1 MEYAVTATEDVPIT
15 DLSEVDEIPPDLEM
29 QGIGGVLDCQQM
41 TVNIWHFEEGDEI
54 QYHAHA
60 EQEEL
65 YYALE
70 GRFSLKLGRSG
81 EAEYREVG
89 EGTFWVAA
97 PKVGHGH
104 RCLSED
110 GGTVLAVGA
119 PSTHDPGLDP
129 HSLDDEEIDE
139 AVEEE

>member
-15 DLSEVDEIPPDLEM
+15 DLSEVEEIPPELEM
-29 QGIGGVLDCQQM
+29 RGIGSVLDCQNM
-41 TVNIWHFEEGDEI
+41 SVNVWQFEEGDEI

-60 EQEEL
+60 TQEEL

-81 EAEYREVG
+81 ETEYREVE
-89 EGTFWVAA
+89 EGAFWVAT
-97 PKVGHGH
+97 PKIGHGH

-110 GGTVLAVGA
+110 GGRVLAVGA
-119 PSTHDPGLDP
+119 PSAHDPGLDP
-129 HSLDDEEIDE
+129 HSLDEEPTDG
-139 AVEEE
+139 A